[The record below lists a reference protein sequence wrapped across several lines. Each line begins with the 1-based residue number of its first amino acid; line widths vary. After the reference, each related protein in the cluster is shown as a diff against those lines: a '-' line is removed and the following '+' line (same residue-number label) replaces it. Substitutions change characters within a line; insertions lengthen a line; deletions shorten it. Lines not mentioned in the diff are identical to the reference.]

1 VKRSRIFLLL
11 GLLLVIALVTSGCF
25 QIRMFKL
32 NKDSIA
38 AGEMVTVRVETFPVS
53 MSTTDT
59 QQGYFFLLIGYDN
72 IDWQGSS
79 QVDADGNWGGP
90 YNKGNNNALRNLLL
104 TDGMCNANGV
114 DAQDMESSFSDWRVV
129 VSSTEFGP
137 EGATAGQ
144 LGLRNRVQLYFNGPA
159 GVGDGGRGDVVVF
172 SGVWDDDLFNSGPG
186 ETGVPTGEEI
196 ACTGMISFSVPY
208 TD

>member
-1 VKRSRIFLLL
+1 MKRSRIWLLL
-11 GLLLVIALVTSGCF
+11 ALLLVIALLTSGCF

-59 QQGYFFLLIGYDN
+59 QSGYFFLLIGYDT

-90 YNKGNNNALRNLLL
+90 YNKGNNNALKNLLL
-104 TDGMCNANGV
+104 TDGMCNASGI
-114 DAQDMESSFSDWRVV
+114 DAQDMAASFADWRVV
-129 VSSTEFGP
+129 VSLTEFGP

-144 LGLRNRVQLYFNGPA
+144 LGLRNRVQLYFNGPG
-159 GVGDGGRGDVVVF
+159 GVGDGDRGDVVVF
-172 SGVWDDDLFNSGPG
+172 SGVWDDGLFAAADGI
-186 ETGVPTGEEI
+186 PTGDEI
-196 ACTGMISFSVPY
+196 ACTSMVSFSVPY

>member
-1 VKRSRIFLLL
+1 MKRSRIFLLL

-38 AGEMVTVRVETFPVS
+38 EGEMITVRTEAYPLG
-53 MSTTDT
+53 MNTTDT
-59 QQGYFFLLIGYDN
+59 NVGYYFLLIGYDD

-79 QVDADGNWGGP
+79 QIDADGNWGGP
-90 YNKGNNNALRNLLL
+90 YNKGNNNALVNLML
-104 TDGMCNANGV
+104 TDGVCNANGV
-114 DAQDMESSFSDWRVV
+114 DAEDMASSFDAWRVV
-129 VSSTEFGP
+129 VSNTEFGP
-137 EGATAGQ
+137 EGASAAQ
-144 LGLRNRVQLYFNGPA
+144 LGERNRTQLYFNAPV
-159 GVGDGGRGDVVVF
+159 GVGDGDRGDIVIF

-186 ETGVPTGEEI
+186 QTGVPAAEEV

>member
-1 VKRSRIFLLL
+1 VKRSRIWLLL
-11 GLLLVIALVTSGCF
+11 ALLLVIALLTSGCF

-38 AGEMVTVRVETFPVS
+38 AGEMVTVRTEAYPVG
-53 MSTTDT
+53 MSSTDT
-59 QQGYFFLLIGYDN
+59 QPGFYFLLIGYDG

-90 YNKGNNNALRNLLL
+90 YNKGNNNALRNFLLV
-104 TDGMCNANGV
+104 DGNCSSNGI
-114 DAQDMESSFSDWRVV
+114 DAQDMASSFSNWRVV
-129 VSSTEFGP
+129 MSLSEFGP
-137 EGATAGQ
+137 EADTAAQ
-144 LGLRNRVQLYFNGPA
+144 LGLRNRTQLYFNAPG
-159 GVGDGGRGDVVVF
+159 GVGDGDRGDVVIF
-172 SGVWDDDLFNSGPG
+172 SGVWDDGLLESQVAD
-186 ETGVPTGEEI
+186 GVPEAGEI